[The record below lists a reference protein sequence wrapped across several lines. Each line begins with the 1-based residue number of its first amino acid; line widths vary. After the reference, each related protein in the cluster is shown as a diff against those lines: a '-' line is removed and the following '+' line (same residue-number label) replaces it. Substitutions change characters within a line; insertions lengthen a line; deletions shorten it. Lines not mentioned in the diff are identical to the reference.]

1 MLKIASEKDVN
12 EIHVNEMKDG
22 DVAVIISWSSHEYVG
37 RVVQRYGNY
46 LLVLGA
52 NSGLGW
58 GETFSSPRPLRPECR
73 VRILPKGT
81 LLEV

>member
-1 MLKIASEKDVN
+1 MLKLVEKKDVN

-22 DVAVIISWSSHEYVG
+22 DVAVIVSWSRQECIG
-37 RVVQRYGNY
+37 RIVQRYRNY

-52 NSGLGW
+52 NSGMSW
-58 GETFSSPRPLRPECR
+58 GEIFSFPKPVNSECR